1 MARKKNVDISQNIQV
16 LQVCSKGKTF
26 WTAVSYSLPACG
38 KRIIG
43 GLGLWN
49 TLKFYLNNSTIGAFS
64 CLRCIFALS
73 SPARLFVG
81 RSPIGTLVSFGTE
94 RLLLKDWKIL
104 KSAVCCSVQNLSVKR
119 ISNTGVKKKVL
130 Y

>member
-64 CLRCIFALS
+64 CLRCLFGLS

-81 RSPIGTLVSFGTE
+81 WSPIGTLVSFGTE
-94 RLLLKDWKIL
+94 WLLFSTKSISVFLKQGL
-104 KSAVCCSVQNLSVKR
+104 KRKCFTNRYLK
-119 ISNTGVKKKVL
+119 
-130 Y
+130 